1 MHDSLAV
8 AVANEVLSDPD
19 TTDVRLYCR
28 SLSTMEFT
36 PTNQVKHPIN
46 YSTTN
51 LPLVLVVLLS
61 LGL

>member
-8 AVANEVLSDPD
+8 SVANEVLSDTD

-36 PTNQVKHPIN
+36 PTNQVHTYLRFFCKARN
-46 YSTTN
+46 
-51 LPLVLVVLLS
+51 
-61 LGL
+61 